1 MDYSSLYPESITIT
15 GRFAMKRIIR
25 CSKIIKI
32 LHKINEGNNRDLSN
46 M

>member
-1 MDYSSLYPESITIT
+1 MINMDYSSLYHTIK
-15 GRFAMKRIIR
+15 GCSVMKRIIR
-25 CSKIIKI
+25 WCKIIKI